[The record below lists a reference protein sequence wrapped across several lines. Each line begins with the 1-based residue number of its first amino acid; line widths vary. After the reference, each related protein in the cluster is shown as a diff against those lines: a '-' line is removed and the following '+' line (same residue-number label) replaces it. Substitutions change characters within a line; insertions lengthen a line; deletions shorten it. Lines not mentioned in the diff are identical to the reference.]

1 MDVASLT
8 IDEFLHSLGS
18 SDPTPGG
25 GALAALSGAM
35 AAAMLAMVCNL
46 TIGRPRYADVEE
58 AIRTILAE
66 TLSRQS
72 ALLELA
78 NADADAYGAV
88 RDAYRLPNG
97 TDAELTA
104 RKDAIAR
111 SMERATEVPV
121 QTAEATRAVL
131 ELTAR
136 AGEIGNRNML
146 GDVAVGAHLGL
157 AAVRGAVDQ
166 ARLNLVSL
174 GDSPFAAGME
184 RRLTAALAESERA
197 ALAALESVQRRSPDS

>member
-1 MDVASLT
+1 MDIACLT
-8 IDEFLHSLGS
+8 IDEFLRSLGS
-18 SDPTPGG
+18 ADPTPGG

-46 TIGRPRYADVEE
+46 TIGRPRYADVEAAMRE
-58 AIRTILAE
+58 ILAE
-66 TLSRQS
+66 TLSRQVE
-72 ALLELA
+72 LLELA
-78 NADADAYGAV
+78 DADADAYGAV

-97 TDAELTA
+97 TDAERSA

-111 SMERATEVPV
+111 SMERATVVPV

-131 ELTAR
+131 DLTAR

-157 AAVRGAVDQ
+157 AAVRGAADQ

-174 GDSPFAAGME
+174 GDSPFAAEME
-184 RRLTAALAESERA
+184 RRLAAAVAEAERA
-197 ALAALESVQRRSPDS
+197 TQTALDAVQRRSADS